1 MAIINNG
8 YISRKFNDSFKDT
21 GLNDVDIS
29 TTKVYKGVK
38 PMFVQLGFSDDRA
51 DNPNSKYHWNNIMP
65 EKVGGRDAN
74 FSDITGIGVELVVE
88 DSDVGVASGSKL
100 PRKAYNKIVINQYS
114 SQNWKPTN
122 FYGNNYYYPTLP
134 RLNEF
139 GNFTETVDEDL
150 YWGGRPTDGDWNDY
164 SIDEQTPITNN
175 EEIDD
180 NLIINI
186 DYSGITTDELV
197 DKTDFNNLTYNQDF
211 QVTLDENF
219 RLQKDTF
226 NTPDGIEKDKTKQAF

>member
-1 MAIINNG
+1 MSI
-8 YISRKFNDSFKDT
+8 
-21 GLNDVDIS
+21 
-29 TTKVYKGVK
+29 
-38 PMFVQLGFSDDRA
+38 
-51 DNPNSKYHWNNIMP
+51 
-65 EKVGGRDAN
+65 E
-74 FSDITGIGVELVVE
+74 
-88 DSDVGVASGSKL
+88 
-100 PRKAYNKIVINQYS
+100 
-114 SQNWKPTN
+114 NWKPTN

-180 NLIINI
+180 SLIINI
-186 DYSGITTDELV
+186 DYSGNTTDELV
-197 DKTDFNNLTYNQDF
+197 DNTDYNNLTYNQDF

-226 NTPDGIEKDKTKQAF
+226 NTADGIEKDKTKQAF